1 MKRAEILDLM
11 ANEFSQ
17 FSPQIQRCA
26 KWILD
31 NPNAVAVTSMRQLAS
46 TAGVTPT
53 TLVRLIK
60 RLGFDSY
67 NMFRDRFKM
76 AMLEPVPVFKDR
88 AQWLQEIEGSGG
100 DVAVIREVA
109 TASLSNLEALFSSA
123 DTENMTNI
131 ADQIRQSPNT
141 YLVVS
146 GALRWI
152 SASFQYVT
160 RMAVPNLHPPRPS
173 GGPIIDDLIE
183 INPGDV
189 ALALMVEPYA
199 NETAQAANFAKQR
212 GATVISLTDSRVS
225 PLVPI
230 SDFIV
235 FVSTKS
241 PQLFPS
247 LIGML
252 AALETITALIVARSD
267 RATIDRIDNIDSMR
281 IAEGVYWKPIKKG

>member
-1 MKRAEILDLM
+1 MNKAEILDLM
-11 ANEFSQ
+11 EAEFSQ
-17 FSPQIQRCA
+17 FSPQLRRCA

-46 TAGVTPT
+46 SVGVTPT

-60 RLGFDSY
+60 RLGFESY
-67 NMFRDRFKM
+67 NRFRDCFKV
-76 AMLEPVPVFKDR
+76 AMLEPVLGFKDR

-109 TASLSNLEALFSSA
+109 KASLANLEMLFSSA
-123 DTENMTNI
+123 DTDNMTNI

-152 SASFQYVT
+152 SASFHYVT

-183 INPGDV
+183 IKSGDV
-189 ALALMVEPYA
+189 AVVLMIEPYA

-212 GATVISLTDSRVS
+212 GATIVALTDSRVS
-225 PLVPI
+225 PLIPI
-230 SDFIV
+230 SDFV
-235 FVSTKS
+235 VVVPTKS
-241 PQLFPS
+241 PQFFPS
-247 LIGML
+247 LIGIL

-267 RATIDRIDNIDSMR
+267 RVTIDRIANIDRMR
-281 IAEGVYWKPIKKG
+281 TAEGIYWEPTNKN